1 MTVRKI
7 DLPSNGDVLRV
18 ETGAVQFG
26 DDWPGLFVRG
36 DQALHL
42 AWCIAELEPHIQA
55 LLEKLPASTP
65 GNYDHDHLD
74 MALSTLSA
82 IRRRIYEEVRV

>member
-7 DLPSNGDVLRV
+7 TGPYYPSQNPRV

-36 DQALHL
+36 DNAMLV
-42 AWCIAELEPHIQA
+42 AAAIDAVLENVRP
-55 LLEKLPASTP
+55 E
-65 GNYDHDHLD
+65 
-74 MALSTLSA
+74 A
-82 IRRRIYEEVRV
+82 IREIGQYTVILSELAEMIRFNVIVDR